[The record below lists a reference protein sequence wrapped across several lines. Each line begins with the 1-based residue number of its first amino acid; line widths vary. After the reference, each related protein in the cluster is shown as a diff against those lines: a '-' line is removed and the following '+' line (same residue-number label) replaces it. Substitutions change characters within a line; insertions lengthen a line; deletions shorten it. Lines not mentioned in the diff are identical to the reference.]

1 MPILAKTFSR
11 SDYNRCDGRAKAAGV
26 ALLRQRGHTDFDTQ
40 ERMAYD
46 ILSTGPDGQPH
57 HCEVE
62 IKECWRGE
70 WPAPWRS
77 VHLPERR
84 RRALRRWQAAGRPG
98 QLVFLLF
105 RSDLQQAWE
114 VPAGS
119 LATDTLAEVPNK
131 YVSRREKMFNV
142 PLDQATLLRSLP
154 APAAPSL
161 PAPAAPSLPAPAA
174 DVVPAIAATDAAA
187 PDFIC

>member
-84 RRALRRWQAAGRPG
+84 RRALTDEAERGQAYAAIPG
-98 QLVFLLF
+98 DD
-105 RSDLQQAWE
+105 S
-114 VPAGS
+114 G
-119 LATDTLAEVPNK
+119 DTLA
-131 YVSRREKMFNV
+131 R
-142 PLDQATLLRSLP
+142 L
-154 APAAPSL
+154 
-161 PAPAAPSLPAPAA
+161 
-174 DVVPAIAATDAAA
+174 I
-187 PDFIC
+187 

>member
-1 MPILAKTFSR
+1 MSILAKTFSR

-26 ALLRQRGHTDFDTQ
+26 ALLRQRGHTNFDTQ
-40 ERMAYD
+40 ERMQYD

-114 VPAGS
+114 VPADS
-119 LATDTLAEVPNK
+119 LSTETLAEVPNK

-142 PLDQATLLRSLP
+142 PLGQATLLRSLGSLRSATASP
-154 APAAPSL
+154 PTAEAVSAPPSQESGQEEQAPH
-161 PAPAAPSLPAPAA
+161 
-174 DVVPAIAATDAAA
+174 
-187 PDFIC
+187 FIC